1 MEIIIVIVWLASSL
15 FCALVANEKGYS
27 NVAWFFGGLIFGFIA
42 LIAVA
47 GLPDKRLRKYIR
59 QIGEKQNAIEPDIG
73 GDQLIEKASDW
84 SNQRA
89 VDKIN
94 KKTKKLSGEEDW

>member
-1 MEIIIVIVWLASSL
+1 MGIIFFIIWIASAL

-47 GLPDKRLRKYIR
+47 GLPDKRLRNYLR
-59 QIGEKQNAIEPDIG
+59 QIGEKQNAIDPESG
-73 GDQLIEKASDW
+73 GDQWLEKASDW
-84 SNQRA
+84 DDQRK
-89 VDKIN
+89 VNKIN
-94 KKTKKLSGEEDW
+94 KKTKKLLGKDDW